1 MSAIEPSGAAGA
13 SAAPKAVGARLTAS
27 PSPRYERR
35 WMALGVLVIAQIM
48 ILLRHLTMRGIVASG
63 LIASGAGAALLAQAG
78 AGSPYAAWVLPGLVL
93 VGTGIGSAAVVAVAV
108 GQMGVEPRDAGTAGA
123 LNNVSRQ
130 LGSAIGVALISTFVA
145 TATSHYLTRHG
156 STAVVGATVHGFT
169 VGYWWAA
176 GVFWAA
182 AVLCS
187 ALIRG
192 GTRLHHEAGQP
203 EPLDEIVSGLI

>member
-1 MSAIEPSGAAGA
+1 MSTIEPSGAAGA
-13 SAAPKAVGARLTAS
+13 SAAADAVGAQFTA
-27 PSPRYERR
+27 PHDPHYE
-35 WMALGVLVIAQIM
+35 
-48 ILLRHLTMRGIVASG
+48 
-63 LIASGAGAALLAQAG
+63 
-78 AGSPYAAWVLPGLVL
+78 PP
-93 VGTGIGSAAVVAVAV
+93 
-108 GQMGVEPRDAGTAGA
+108 
-123 LNNVSRQ
+123 
-130 LGSAIGVALISTFVA
+130 
-145 TATSHYLTRHG
+145 ATSHYLTRHG

>member
-1 MSAIEPSGAAGA
+1 MSTIEPSGTAGA
-13 SAAPKAVGARLTAS
+13 SAAPEAVGARLTAS
-27 PSPRYERR
+27 PNPPYERR
-35 WMALGVLVIAQIM
+35 WMAL
-48 ILLRHLTMRGIVASG
+48 MR
-63 LIASGAGAALLAQAG
+63 AARTRPG
-78 AGSPYAAWVLPGLVL
+78 VLPGLVL

-123 LNNVSRQ
+123 LNNVSQQ

-176 GVFWAA
+176 GVFRRVPPSAA
-182 AVLCS
+182 
-187 ALIRG
+187 R
-192 GTRLHHEAGQP
+192 
-203 EPLDEIVSGLI
+203 